1 MTKVTIFG
9 AGSVYLPRYNKSHTD
24 VSRSITGLS
33 VASRLS
39 KDYDVTI
46 VARDLPGDEPSQQW
60 ASPWACAGW
69 VALGGT
75 PLEEKMQLDSLAY
88 FTKLASSHP
97 DSSVRVSQLTDLH
110 DVGVTTAEELWS
122 KDRVPGFE
130 VLDVSQLPESFKT
143 VVAVKYPSFVV
154 TPPVFLPW
162 LRRRLEASGVKFQR
176 ISTVHSLDELQDLG
190 HDILVNASG
199 IASRDLADVLD
210 EKVLT
215 DRTYT
220 TLVKSDYDQS
230 FVRRTATEYTYIF
243 GRGDGTAVLGGITEP
258 VDNEP
263 LSKEASR
270 ADVSIEER
278 I

>member
-1 MTKVTIFG
+1 
-9 AGSVYLPRYNKSHTD
+9 
-24 VSRSITGLS
+24 
-33 VASRLS
+33 
-39 KDYDVTI
+39 
-46 VARDLPGDEPSQQW
+46 
-60 ASPWACAGW
+60 
-69 VALGGT
+69 
-75 PLEEKMQLDSLAY
+75 MQLDSLAY

-130 VLDVSQLPESFKT
+130 VLDVARLAECFKT

-154 TPPVFLPW
+154 TPHVFLPW
-162 LRRRLEASGVKFQR
+162 LRRRLEASGVKFKR

-199 IASRDLADVLD
+199 IASRDLTDVLD
-210 EKVLT
+210 DKIIT

-258 VDNEP
+258 VGNEP

-270 ADVSIEER
+270 ADVSI
-278 I
+278 